1 MSSLAIKELHHDN
14 GTSADYVGEPSR
26 SNIADLTNI
35 INPFGSWS
43 FPTTASSYG
52 LRRREERTTTGSFS
66 EIHQHGGTSSAEAV
80 LEIRRRSGLA
90 WEQLAILFHVSKRN
104 VCRWASGKSPSSQHT
119 EEIIQILAAIR
130 HIDTGSQSS
139 TRQRLLGLDA
149 VGGESLFELLLSR
162 RFGEFMSRAPKTHRV
177 ERNRMVS
184 LTPEALNAFRIQS
197 PMLLLDAIQERPDVL
212 PDARIGHAVS
222 TTK

>member
-1 MSSLAIKELHHDN
+1 MSSLTKELHDR
-14 GTSADYVGEPSR
+14 GTSADYSGEPIR
-26 SNIADLTNI
+26 SDVADLTDI

-43 FPTTASSYG
+43 FPTTVSSYD
-52 LRRREERTTTGSFS
+52 LPRREERTTTGPLS
-66 EIHQHGGTSSAEAV
+66 EIHQHCGTSSAEAV

-104 VCRWASGKSPSSQHT
+104 VCRWASGQSPSPRHT
-119 EEIIQILAAIR
+119 EKIMQMLAAIR

-139 TRQRLLGLDA
+139 TRQRLLEIDA

-162 RFGEFMSRAPKTHRV
+162 RFGEFMSRAPSTHRV
-177 ERNRMVS
+177 ARGRMIS
-184 LTPEALNAFRIQS
+184 LSPEALNAFRIQS
-197 PMLLLDAIQERPDVL
+197 PMLLLDAIQERPDMD
-212 PDARIGHAVS
+212 PDAPIGHAVS

>member
-1 MSSLAIKELHHDN
+1 MSSLAIKELRHDN

-104 VCRWASGKSPSSQHT
+104 V
-119 EEIIQILAAIR
+119 LAAIR

-197 PMLLLDAIQERPDVL
+197 PMLLLDAIQERPDVH